1 MIKQLHRVSVLWLVL
16 ATACG
21 SSSGDQN
28 TTAAMPQSSAG
39 SASPAANGGSGAATA
54 KAGTGGASSGT
65 SKPQA
70 GSGAAAVGGSG
81 AKPAA
86 GGTGAA
92 GMSAAMAGA
101 GGTANAAGAMATAGT
116 SGAAGSAGA
125 AGGGA
130 ASGDCDRACLLMVMQ
145 NYLQAMV
152 AHDPSKVPLSPSLK
166 MTDNGMTAKPGD
178 GLWKTG
184 TEIVKDKELDYADP
198 TTKNVGSQVLINE
211 GTSPAMYEVRLKVEG
226 GMITE
231 IESMTVRQAGAA
243 NNFFSPDNLKPEPVF
258 LQMPDASQKMTRDQ
272 LMATM
277 ELYLDYLEG
286 KKNGSQVPFDMN
298 CKRYENGVATASGLA
313 SFQAQSWSF
322 MTTRRILIID
332 EESQIVWGMFPF
344 MQSDTALVVGEAFKM
359 LGGKI
364 MMIQAIMAYMPSK
377 AWN

>member
-1 MIKQLHRVSVLWLVL
+1 MIKQPHRVSLLWLVL

-21 SSSGDQN
+21 SSSGDQS
-28 TTAAMPQSSAG
+28 TTASMPQSSAG
-39 SASPAANGGSGAATA
+39 SASPAANGGSGAAPA
-54 KAGTGGASSGT
+54 KAGSGGAASGIT
-65 SKPQA
+65 KPQA
-70 GSGAAAVGGSG
+70 GSGSAAVGGSS
-81 AKPAA
+81 AKPAS

-92 GMSAAMAGA
+92 GMSSATAGA
-101 GGTANAAGAMATAGT
+101 GGSANTAGAMAIAGT

-152 AHDPSKVPLSPSLK
+152 AHDPSKIPLSSSLK

-211 GTSPAMYEVRLKVEG
+211 GTSPAMYEVRLKVDG

-277 ELYLDYLEG
+277 EMYLDYLEG
-286 KKNGSQVPFDMN
+286 KKTGSQVPFDMG
-298 CKRYENGVATASGLA
+298 CKRYENGVETASGALFD
-313 SFQAQSWSF
+313 SQMWSF
-322 MTTRRILIID
+322 MVTRRILIID
-332 EESQIVWGMFPF
+332 EEAGIVWGMFPF
-344 MQSDTALVVGEAFKM
+344 YQTDTTLVVGEAFKM
-359 LGGKI
+359 MGGKI
-364 MMIQAIMAYMPSK
+364 MMIQAIMADMPAK
-377 AWN
+377 AWD